1 MAEALRFIPFGDS
14 WQMRIDH
21 PYSLFVRDGDLVWSC
36 GQCPLAGDGAVLH
49 PGDLA
54 GQAEA
59 VIGFIHRHLGEI
71 GADAGALCQLVVYYV
86 ATGEHDAALLADR
99 FRAAFGH
106 GVLVTPVAIP
116 HFYYDGMLI
125 EVDVFASA
133 RPKQR
138 HAAAEGD
145 ARLEAVSAGGLT
157 WVSVTSQEPVPLSP
171 RPAEVLSRFTDWF
184 RAQIAADGGLP
195 NARKKDSQGIC
206 FIGEVKMADF
216 LRAYVPDAPGPIV
229 RAGDGATLGEHRGLH
244 FYTLGQRRGIRIP
257 SNSDHQAY
265 VVVGKRASDRALLVA
280 FDSPEAPGLF
290 QREVRVHALSWIGGP
305 ISTPRPLE
313 GRVRYRDPRVP
324 MEFFPEGGGAARIVF
339 RDPQRGLASGQVLA
353 FYEGE
358 RLLGGGVYL

>member
-157 WVSVTSQEPVPLSP
+157 WVSVTSQEPVPLSLFA
-171 RPAEVLSRFTDWF
+171 RTTLDPARLLSAHWF
-184 RAQIAADGGLP
+184 VTRDDG
-195 NARKKDSQGIC
+195 A
-206 FIGEVKMADF
+206 
-216 LRAYVPDAPGPIV
+216 VPDALATAGSIVLATAGPRVSGVLLFADGPVESHSARTASGVALTTRRHGRDVALSGCVPTAGENLVRETVAIMAAVADALAEASLTFEAVRKATVHYVAGSSADELHDNMAVRNRYYRKPGPASTGLPV
-229 RAGDGATLGEHRGLH
+229 EGFPRMRG
-244 FYTLGQRRGIRIP
+244 RIAI
-257 SNSDHQAY
+257 S
-265 VVVGKRASDRALLVA
+265 
-280 FDSPEAPGLF
+280 LF
-290 QREVRVHALSWIGGP
+290 
-305 ISTPRPLE
+305 
-313 GRVRYRDPRVP
+313 
-324 MEFFPEGGGAARIVF
+324 ARQ
-339 RDPQRGLASGQVLA
+339 PA
-353 FYEGE
+353 
-358 RLLGGGVYL
+358 